1 MTRLIDADA
10 LKAVFEENSIEAVC
24 GVELCK
30 AIISRIDNAPTVN
43 AVPVSYIQQRIDR
56 LKILAEYEAEANGG
70 YVGKVHTEVYA
81 LRALINY
88 WKGEQSAKDK

>member
-1 MTRLIDADA
+1 MELIDRDKL
-10 LKAVFEENSIEAVC
+10 LKTIPSEEMVARMAVMS
-24 GVELCK
+24 
-30 AIISRIDNAPTVN
+30 APTVD

-56 LKILAEYEAEANGG
+56 LRLLAEYEMEANGG